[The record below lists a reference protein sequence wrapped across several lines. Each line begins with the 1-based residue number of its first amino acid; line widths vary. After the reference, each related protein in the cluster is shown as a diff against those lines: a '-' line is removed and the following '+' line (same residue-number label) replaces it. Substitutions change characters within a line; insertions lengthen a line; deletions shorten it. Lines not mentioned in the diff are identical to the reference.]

1 MWNVRALVLV
11 GAFSVLTNPS
21 LEALGWSSSECGAD
35 TGGVLLLLAVCCR
48 CMVRGEGLHLASST
62 RPRTTWGT
70 SKFLTL
76 SLVFSLNKLTS
87 DDQYSIFVH
96 LWKVFSWLLWPGL
109 KLSMQRRQLWV
120 HNNAKINV
128 PGTYCLWRPFTS
140 FLSLIADSNCAKSW
154 WGDKRTLPDI

>member
-1 MWNVRALVLV
+1 MWNVRALV
-11 GAFSVLTNPS
+11 GAFPVLTNPS

-70 SKFLTL
+70 STFLTL

-87 DDQYSIFVH
+87 DNQYSIFVH
-96 LWKVFSWLLWPGL
+96 LWKVSSWLLWPGL
-109 KLSMQRRQLWV
+109 KLSMQRRHRIMSPQQCQDKCPR
-120 HNNAKINV
+120 H
-128 PGTYCLWRPFTS
+128 LWRPFTS
-140 FLSLIADSNCAKSW
+140 FLSLIANSNCAKSW
-154 WGDKRTLPDI
+154 WGDKQTLPDI